1 MLFFSA
7 GSLGARHSIPERI
20 FLRGS
25 FGFCMPGSYAVYVR
39 AAGLQLQIPLPSVLQ
54 ERFPGSV
61 VEFREIL
68 LRQDSVI
75 KKAEYRQGIAGAS
88 QIVILTAYIFV
99 ECPYALIYVQIS
111 FMAGLRFFILQE
123 SFEFRQKGT
132 AFTLQ
137 GPAYECSGNFLLA
150 FVQFYHTA
158 FGNSVFYHTKIVI
171 SPLLYKP
178 NIGLQAKIPKPEYR
192 RKKCRHPMTDCR
204 KLKNRSTVCCFRKES
219 VFFCVRCRKTMN
231 CQLRILSGK
240 DIRSVY
246 VAIWIRISENSIQKY
261 FHLPGQAARCGCGLY
276 HAIKIPSRATEC
288 SDISASPLWYF
299 LKEWSRP
306 KRYIYIGT

>member
-1 MLFFSA
+1 MRMYPCRQFTA
-7 GSLGARHSIPERI
+7 P
-20 FLRGS
+20 
-25 FGFCMPGSYAVYVR
+25 P
-39 AAGLQLQIPLPSVLQ
+39 VLQ
-54 ERFPGSV
+54 ERFPGPI
-61 VEFREIL
+61 VEFREIV

-75 KKAEYRQGIAGAS
+75 KKAEYRQGIAGAG

-99 ECPYALIYVQIS
+99 ECPYALIYVQIF
-111 FMAGLRFFILQE
+111 FMAGLRFFVLLELSLQ
-123 SFEFRQKGT
+123 FRQENA

-137 GPAYECSGNFLLA
+137 GTAYECPGNFLLA

-158 FGNSVFYHTKIVI
+158 FGDSVFYHTKIVI
-171 SPLLYKP
+171 SALLYKP
-178 NIGLQAKIPKPEYR
+178 NIGLQAKIPKPECR

-261 FHLPGQAARCGCGLY
+261 FHLPGQAARCGCGRY

-288 SDISASPLWYF
+288 SDMWYSP
-299 LKEWSRP
+299 KEWSRP